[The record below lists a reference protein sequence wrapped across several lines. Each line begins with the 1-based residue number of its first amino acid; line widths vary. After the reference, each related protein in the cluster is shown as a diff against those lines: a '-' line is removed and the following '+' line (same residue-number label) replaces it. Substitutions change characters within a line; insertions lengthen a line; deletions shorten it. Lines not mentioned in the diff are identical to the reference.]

1 MAYNNLYTSIKSK
14 PIEEEP
20 MSDYVTEAWYKML
33 REHNGTKRVY
43 DVDPYVEVYQ
53 FRPNL
58 YGFFNHIID
67 SGGTVWMWLIIGPEK
82 AMLIDTSFGVGDLK
96 GLVNEITAEH
106 NNGQSMPL
114 IVANTHCSPDH
125 SYGNCQFE
133 VCYSHQ
139 LQAPD
144 MEWKQNE
151 GIRHYLT
158 DDDGK
163 PIWVEFDTADF
174 VPFKRYEFVGV
185 PDHYKFDLGRQEDGT
200 PYLVELIN
208 VPGHQPGHS
217 TYLDKQGRFL
227 IGGDSFPIGGLTG
240 GSDFSADA
248 RHARDPFQ
256 GSWLPSEDSMRKCTT
271 LRDALIRL
279 SERLGDFDRIF
290 CGHGVQDL
298 DSHLVLDMIE
308 TCNQI
313 IADPDNYDGTRGDRR
328 LKKIPGGGYMPYYE
342 KGI

>member
-1 MAYNNLYTSIKSK
+1 MPYGNYTEMISK
-14 PIEEEP
+14 PVQEEGF
-20 MSDYVTEAWYKML
+20 SDYMTEAWYKML
-33 REHNGTKRVY
+33 RTANKTKRVY

-53 FRPNL
+53 FRENL
-58 YGFFNHIID
+58 YGFLNHIID
-67 SGGTVWMWLIIGPEK
+67 SGGLVWMWLIIGPEK

-96 GLVNEITAEH
+96 GLVDEIT
-106 NNGQSMPL
+106 GGMPL

-125 SYGNCQFE
+125 SYGNCQFDR
-133 VCYSHQ
+133 CYSHQ

-151 GIRHYLT
+151 GIRKYLT

-163 PIWVEFDTADF
+163 PIWVEFDPKDF

-185 PDHYKFDLGRQEDGT
+185 PDGYIFDLGQGYE
-200 PYLVELIN
+200 VELIN

-227 IGGDSFPIGGLTG
+227 IGGDAFPIGGLTG
-240 GSDFSADA
+240 GSDFHADA
-248 RHARDPFQ
+248 RHARDDFQ

-279 SERLGDFDRIF
+279 SRRLNEFDSIF

-298 DSHLVLDMIE
+298 NSHLVLDMIE

-313 IADPDNYDGTRGDRR
+313 IANPDDYDGTRGDRR
-328 LKKIPGGGYMPYYE
+328 LKKIRGGGYMPYFE
-342 KGI
+342 NGV

>member
-1 MAYNNLYTSIKSK
+1 MPYGNYTEMISK
-14 PIEEEP
+14 PVQEEGF
-20 MSDYVTEAWYKML
+20 SDYMTEAWYKML
-33 REHNGTKRVY
+33 RTANKTKRVY

-53 FRPNL
+53 FRENL
-58 YGFFNHIID
+58 YGFLNHIID
-67 SGGTVWMWLIIGPEK
+67 SGGLVWMWLIIGPEK

-96 GLVNEITAEH
+96 GLVDEIT
-106 NNGQSMPL
+106 GGMPL

-125 SYGNCQFE
+125 SYGNCQFDR
-133 VCYSHQ
+133 CYSHQ

-151 GIRHYLT
+151 GIRKYLT

-163 PIWVEFDTADF
+163 PIWVEFDPKDF

-185 PDHYKFDLGRQEDGT
+185 PDGYIFDLGQGYE
-200 PYLVELIN
+200 VELIN

-227 IGGDSFPIGGLTG
+227 IGGDAFPIGGLTG
-240 GSDFSADA
+240 GSNFHADA
-248 RHARDPFQ
+248 RHARDDFQ

-279 SERLGDFDRIF
+279 SRRLNEFDSIF

-298 DSHLVLDMIE
+298 NSHLVLDMIE

-313 IADPDNYDGTRGDRR
+313 IANPDDYDGTQGDRR
-328 LKKIPGGGYMPYYE
+328 LKKIRGGGYMPYFE
-342 KGI
+342 NGV